1 MEPAEGENS
10 ASLKITLS
18 SLPPFTGFWLVTQT
32 NGQAPGK
39 ILVVNQ
45 GMGKRL
51 LCLTKAN

>member
-1 MEPAEGENS
+1 MELAKGKNS
-10 ASLKITLS
+10 ASFKITLS

-39 ILVVNQ
+39 ILVVKQ